1 MKKHLSIFFIA
12 IASIIVISSV
22 TSCVTKEDKEDVS
35 INSKYLIGTWEEI
48 SVSSPF
54 TGEEII
60 HGYYLQFKEDG
71 TYIEVDE
78 GWVDMEDNVYVI
90 RGEWSL
96 SGNSLFVSEQITVG
110 EETYPTTFTVSNLT
124 KNSLTLVWAGG
135 IFTTNF
141 KRVSDSIIE
150 KYL

>member
-22 TSCVTKEDKEDVS
+22 TSCVTKEDVS
-35 INSKYLIGTWEEI
+35 INSKNLIGTWEQI

-54 TGEEII
+54 TGEEKI
-60 HGYYLQFKEDG
+60 HGHYVQFKQDG
-71 TYIEVDE
+71 TYIDVDE
-78 GWVDMEDNVYVI
+78 DIVDMEDNVYVI

-96 SGNSLFVSEQITVG
+96 SGNSLFMSEQITVG
-110 EETYPTTFTVSNLT
+110 EETYPTTYTVSNLT

-135 IFTTNF
+135 IITANL

>member
-1 MKKHLSIFFIA
+1 M
-12 IASIIVISSV
+12 
-22 TSCVTKEDKEDVS
+22 
-35 INSKYLIGTWEEI
+35 
-48 SVSSPF
+48 
-54 TGEEII
+54 I
-60 HGYYLQFKEDG
+60 HYFDNCATTQ
-71 TYIEVDE
+71 VDE
-78 GWVDMEDNVYVI
+78 DIVDMEDNVYVI

-124 KNSLTLVWAGG
+124 KNSLSVGLAG
-135 IFTTNF
+135 IVTANY